1 MHTTGAT
8 SEKEATMATIGEDL
22 TYDAAL
28 GQLEAVLATLE
39 GDDLPLEQALTLYE
53 EGASL
58 AAFCARKLE
67 EAELRVQRWQPG
79 DQTTPFEGWQE
90 S

>member
-1 MHTTGAT
+1 MGAI
-8 SEKEATMATIGEDL
+8 AEDL

-28 GQLEAVLATLE
+28 AQLEAILATLE

-53 EGASL
+53 EGALL

-79 DQTTPFEGWQE
+79 EQTVPLTGWQE
-90 S
+90 G

>member
-1 MHTTGAT
+1 
-8 SEKEATMATIGEDL
+8 MATIAEDL

-28 GQLEAVLATLE
+28 AQLEAVLATLE

-53 EGASL
+53 EGAAL
-58 AAFCARKLE
+58 ATFCTRKLE

-79 DQTTPFEGWQE
+79 DQTVPFEGWQE

>member
-1 MHTTGAT
+1 
-8 SEKEATMATIGEDL
+8 MATIAEDL

-28 GQLEAVLATLE
+28 VQLEAVIATLE

-53 EGASL
+53 EGANL
-58 AAFCARKLE
+58 AAFCAQKLE

-79 DQTTPFEGWQE
+79 NKTSPFEGWQE

>member
-1 MHTTGAT
+1 MAT
-8 SEKEATMATIGEDL
+8 SATATIAEEL

-28 GQLEAVLATLE
+28 AQLEAVLATLE

-53 EGASL
+53 EGAAL

-67 EAELRVQRWQPG
+67 AAELRVQRWQPG
-79 DQTTPFEGWQE
+79 DQTVPLEGWQE
-90 S
+90 G